1 MGYEFSSRSID
12 ITLIGRILLG
22 INVVIA
28 FCMGTDLES
37 IMASPIAQPLAT
49 VRDWQTSILSM
60 SYGS

>member
-12 ITLIGRILLG
+12 ITLIGVLG

-60 SYGS
+60 SYSS

>member
-12 ITLIGRILLG
+12 ITLIGVLG